1 MRPVY
6 SQNSLQYKP
15 ENPLPRRDGL
25 FVCPAACAA
34 RNENLRM
41 NQPILYRYSTT
52 LQRCIKLFCLIAM
65 LPASA
70 AAHVTLEFD
79 IKAEDDKSAIVGAT
93 VSLPEEGEGAVSDAK
108 GRARVELHHMQA
120 REVLVRTTHIS
131 FETREITLQ
140 LPANLTEGQ
149 TVKQEILL
157 TRADVQTP
165 EIQVV
170 GRRRK
175 RPQAENPVLVGETDY
190 RLFESIQAASLAEGL
205 AYQPGLR
212 LENNCQNCGFSQV
225 RLNGLDGAYSQILI
239 DSRPVFSALNG
250 VYGLEQIPPAMIER
264 IDVIRG
270 GGSAAQGANAIAG
283 TINIITRDP
292 VENTAQ
298 IATNTALINGEALDN
313 TLSVNAAL
321 SSDIMPVGVHVF
333 GFKRERGDWDANG
346 DGYTETTRLSGSS
359 FGLRSYYKPSD
370 FSRVDL
376 EFHSIEEFRRGGN
389 LLERP
394 AHQTDIAEQ
403 LDHRTFGA
411 SLNAETYADNN
422 LLLAAY
428 ASLQSTHRESYYG
441 GGGNSDNAAERARAA
456 NFYGNTDDLSAV
468 SGAQAGRSMQWFGQS
483 VNLAL
488 GVEWKYASVEDRMPG
503 YDRLIKQDV
512 TTLAAYS
519 QLEWQMAELTTL
531 QTGLR
536 HDRIDLHGAYLFGED
551 LPFNTDRVFNVLS
564 PRINILQR
572 LNGEWSVRAGY
583 ARGFRVPQAFDEDL
597 HIETVGGTA
606 QVVMFGEDLR
616 PERSDSFTA
625 SLNFRRNDLALTE
638 WNATLE
644 GFATF
649 LHDPFVNEFTGRTLP
664 QSGAKVTAKR
674 NGAGATVA
682 GLNFDLEHA
691 FNTSLAAQ
699 IGGTLQIAEYNAS
712 GGEVVLEERNDEG
725 LLLREI
731 RSREILRTP
740 QAYGF
745 LSIMWTPDAQYDVAV
760 TGVFTGPMWT
770 PNERLITLVHTPAFM
785 ELNIRAARRFRFSTD
800 LNLEL
805 ALGVQNIFNSFQSDF
820 ETGPERDAG
829 YVYGPTR
836 PRSFFGG
843 LKLLW

>member
-1 MRPVY
+1 
-6 SQNSLQYKP
+6 
-15 ENPLPRRDGL
+15 
-25 FVCPAACAA
+25 
-34 RNENLRM
+34 M
-41 NQPILYRYSTT
+41 NQSIRFRLLTT
-52 LQRCIKLFCLIAM
+52 IQRCTRLICLLALF
-65 LPASA
+65 PAGA
-70 AAHVTLEFD
+70 AAHVTLEFEV
-79 IKAEDDKSAIVGAT
+79 KAEDDKSAVVGAT
-93 VSLPEEGEGAVSDAK
+93 ISLPAEGEGAVSDRD
-108 GRARVELHHMQA
+108 GRARVDLHDMNA
-120 REVLVRTTHIS
+120 GAVEVRATHIG
-131 FETREITLQ
+131 FNTLEFTLE
-140 LPANLTEGQ
+140 LPARLAEGQ
-149 TVKQEILL
+149 IVKRKILL

-175 RPQAENPVLVGETDY
+175 RPREENPVLVGETDY

-298 IATNTALINGEALDN
+298 IATNTALLNGEALDN

-333 GFKRERGDWDANG
+333 GFKRERDDWDANG
-346 DGYTETTRLSGSS
+346 DGFTEITRLSGSS
-359 FGLRSYYKPSD
+359 FGLRSFYKPSD

-403 LDHRTFGA
+403 LDHRSFGA
-411 SLNAETYADNN
+411 SLNAETYAADD

-428 ASLQSTHRESYYG
+428 VSLQSTHRESYYG
-441 GGGNSDNAAERARAA
+441 GGGNSDDPAERARAA
-456 NFYGNTDDLSAV
+456 NFYGNTDDLSV
-468 SGAQAGRSMQWFGQS
+468 VGGAQAGRGMQWFGRS
-483 VNLAL
+483 VNLAF
-488 GVEWKYASVEDRMPG
+488 GVEWQFAAVEDRMPG
-503 YDRLIKQDV
+503 YERLIKQDV
-512 TTLAAYS
+512 ATLAAYT
-519 QLEWQMAELTTL
+519 QLEWQFSQQTTL

-536 HDRIDLHGAYLFGED
+536 HDRIDLQGAYLFGED
-551 LPFNTDRVFNVLS
+551 LPFNTERVFNVWS
-564 PRINILQR
+564 PRVNILQR
-572 LNGEWSVRAGY
+572 LGEEWSVRAGY

-606 QVVMFGEDLR
+606 QVVMFGDDLR

-625 SLNFRRNDLALTE
+625 SFTFRRDDLSLTE

-664 QSGAKVTAKR
+664 RSGATVTAKR

-682 GLNFDLEHA
+682 GFNFDLEHA

-699 IGGTLQIAEYNAS
+699 IGGTVQTAAYDAA
-712 GGEVVLEERNDEG
+712 GGEVVLEERDDDG
-725 LLLREI
+725 VLIREI
-731 RSREILRTP
+731 TSGDILRTP
-740 QAYGF
+740 QVYGF
-745 LSIMWTPDAQYDVAV
+745 LSIMWSPDARQDVAV

-770 PNERLITLVHTPAFM
+770 PNERLAELVRTPAFM

-800 LNLEL
+800 LTLEL
-805 ALGVQNIFNSFQSDF
+805 ALGVQNVLNSFQDDF

>member
-1 MRPVY
+1 
-6 SQNSLQYKP
+6 
-15 ENPLPRRDGL
+15 
-25 FVCPAACAA
+25 
-34 RNENLRM
+34 M
-41 NQPILYRYSTT
+41 NQSIRFHLSTT
-52 LQRCIKLFCLIAM
+52 IKRCTRLICLLAF
-65 LPASA
+65 LPAGA
-70 AAHVTLEFD
+70 AAHVTLEFEVR
-79 IKAEDDKSAIVGAT
+79 AEDDKSAIVGAT
-93 VSLPEEGEGAVSDAK
+93 ISLPDEGEGAVSDK
-108 GRARVELHHMQA
+108 NGHARVDLHNMNTGA
-120 REVLVRTTHIS
+120 VKVRATHIS
-131 FETREITLQ
+131 FETLEFTLE
-140 LPANLTEGQ
+140 LPARLKEGQ
-149 TVKQEILL
+149 IVKREILL

-175 RPQAENPVLVGETDY
+175 RPQADNPVLVGETDY

-264 IDVIRG
+264 IDVVRG

-298 IATNTALINGEALDN
+298 IATNTALLNGEALDN

-333 GFKRERGDWDANG
+333 GFKREREDWDANG
-346 DGYTETTRLSGSS
+346 DGFTEITRLSGSS

-389 LLERP
+389 LLDRP

-411 SLNAETYADNN
+411 SLNAETYAADD

-441 GGGNSDNAAERARAA
+441 GGGNSEDPAERAQAA
-456 NFYGNTDDLSAV
+456 NFYGNTDDLSV
-468 SGAQAGRSMQWFGQS
+468 VGGAQAGRGMQWFGQS
-483 VNLAL
+483 VNLAF
-488 GVEWKYASVEDRMPG
+488 GIEWQFTTVEDRMPG
-503 YDRLIKQDV
+503 YERLIKQDV
-512 TTLAAYS
+512 ATLAAYS
-519 QLEWQMAELTTL
+519 QLEWQISQQTTL

-536 HDRIDLHGAYLFGED
+536 HDRIDLQGAYLFGED
-551 LPFNTDRVFNVLS
+551 LPFNADRVFNVWS
-564 PRINILQR
+564 PRVNILQR

-606 QVVMFGEDLR
+606 QVVMFGDDLR

-625 SLNFRRNDLALTE
+625 SLNFRRDDLALTE

-644 GFATF
+644 GFATY
-649 LHDPFVNEFTGRTLP
+649 LHDPFVNEFTGRRLP
-664 QSGAKVTAKR
+664 QSGATVTAKR

-682 GLNFDLEHA
+682 GVNFDLERA

-699 IGGTLQIAEYNAS
+699 IGGTLQIAEYDAAD
-712 GGEVVLEERNDEG
+712 GEVVLEKLDDDG
-725 LLLREI
+725 TVFREI
-731 RSREILRTP
+731 RSSDILRTP

-745 LSIMWTPDAQYDVAV
+745 LSLMWTPDARHDVAV

-770 PNERLITLVHTPAFM
+770 PNERLVELVRTPAFM
-785 ELNIRAARRFRFSTD
+785 ELNFRAARRFRFSTD

-805 ALGVQNIFNSFQSDF
+805 ALGVQNVFNSFQSDF